1 MKHKK
6 RFLILMFLFIFSSC
20 NFSADF
26 GKEDTQKSEISG
38 VVVKKYREP
47 MNHNLPCIDLNNDVS
62 IGIEPWD
69 RRTDLWEYIE
79 IGDSVYKPS
88 GTLTLKVIKP
98 TGETKEF
105 IYDYE

>member
-1 MKHKK
+1 MKNKI
-6 RFLILMFLFIFSSC
+6 LILAAIFICTSC

-26 GKEDTQKSEISG
+26 GKKDTQKSEISG
-38 VVVKKYREP
+38 VVVKKYREL
-47 MNHNLPCIDLNNDVS
+47 MNHDLPCIDLNNNVS

-69 RRTDLWEYIE
+69 RKTDLWEYIQ

-105 IYDYE
+105 KYDY